1 VRSLDPEEAALWAR
15 VAATIKPLSRDKN
28 DAQPS
33 ELQIQSPGRLAT
45 PRPAAEARQRTPA
58 RPSAITGTTL
68 DGSWD
73 RRLSRGSVRPD
84 RTLDLHGHSLD
95 TAWQA
100 IDRGLEQAIA
110 NGERL
115 VLLITGHRRQ
125 GDPPLPR
132 GRIRAAV
139 DGWLAASSHASS
151 IAAIRPAHRSHGG
164 GGSLY
169 IVLRRR

>member
-1 VRSLDPEEAALWAR
+1 MRSLAPEEAALWAR

-28 DAQPS
+28 DTQDIEIAR
-33 ELQIQSPGRLAT
+33 QSPGKIVNAKPAAT
-45 PRPAAEARQRTPA
+45 PPRAPAERPARLPG
-58 RPSAITGTTL
+58 STL

-73 RRLSRGSVRPD
+73 RRLSRGSLRPD
-84 RTLDLHGHSLD
+84 RVLDLHGHNLD

-115 VLLITGHRRQ
+115 VLLITGHQRK

>member
-1 VRSLDPEEAALWAR
+1 MRSLDPEEAALWAK
-15 VAATIKPLSRDKN
+15 VAATIKPLSREKSD
-28 DAQPS
+28 
-33 ELQIQSPGRLAT
+33 LQTSGLAANNLIKPASLK
-45 PRPAAEARQRTPA
+45 PRPAT
-58 RPSAITGTTL
+58 RPPSFAPGSRSPGATL

-84 RTLDLHGHSLD
+84 RIIDLHGHSLD
-95 TAWQA
+95 SAWEA
-100 IDRGLEQAIA
+100 IDRGLDQAIA
-110 NGERL
+110 RGERL
-115 VLLITGHRRQ
+115 VLLITGHRRE

>member
-1 VRSLDPEEAALWAR
+1 MPPERTAR
-15 VAATIKPLSRDKN
+15 A
-28 DAQPS
+28 
-33 ELQIQSPGRLAT
+33 PG
-45 PRPAAEARQRTPA
+45 
-58 RPSAITGTTL
+58 GTL
-68 DGSWD
+68 DGGWD
-73 RRLSRGSVRPD
+73 RRLSRGSLRPD
-84 RTLDLHGHSLD
+84 RVLDLHGHSLD

-100 IDRGLEQAIA
+100 IDRGLDQAIA

-115 VLLITGHRRQ
+115 VLLITGHQRK

>member
-1 VRSLDPEEAALWAR
+1 MRSLDPEEAALWAK
-15 VAATIKPLSRDKN
+15 VAATIKPLSRAKED
-28 DAQPS
+28 
-33 ELQIQSPGRLAT
+33 LQSVEIAPQSPGKLINAKRSAK
-45 PRPAAEARQRTPA
+45 PRPAPVAPTLKPA
-58 RPSAITGTTL
+58 GGTL

-73 RRLSRGSVRPD
+73 RRLSRGSLRPD
-84 RTLDLHGHSLD
+84 RVLDLHGHSLD
-95 TAWQA
+95 SAWQA

-115 VLLITGHRRQ
+115 VLLITGHRRE

-151 IAAIRPAHRSHGG
+151 IAAVRPAHRSHGG